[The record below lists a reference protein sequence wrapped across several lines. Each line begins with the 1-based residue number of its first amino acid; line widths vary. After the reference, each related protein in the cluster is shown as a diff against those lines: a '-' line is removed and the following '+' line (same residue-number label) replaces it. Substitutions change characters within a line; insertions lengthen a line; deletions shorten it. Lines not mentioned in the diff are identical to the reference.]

1 MFGLASTN
9 SSLKGINP
17 HKGSSYRK
25 VPAGTGSRLRRRLM
39 DSYANNGGNKMPQ
52 IGSLIGGAD
61 NSEIKRKTEE
71 KRFKDN

>member
-1 MFGLASTN
+1 
-9 SSLKGINP
+9 
-17 HKGSSYRK
+17 
-25 VPAGTGSRLRRRLM
+25 M

-61 NSEIKRKTEE
+61 NSETKRKTEE